1 MPSIGDVSRRDK
13 EGLQGRGR
21 IVWAACP
28 VCNTERWVPAKAP
41 QQLCRVCSGKIAIQR
56 DEFRNASH
64 ADDCQC
70 QRCKAS
76 QGLLVR
82 SDSPTWKGGRR
93 KHKSGYVYVMVDE
106 DDPMRCMAG
115 RDPYVFEHRLVLA
128 RHLGRPLTPIETV
141 HHRNGDR
148 LDNRLENLELWAIN
162 HSNGQRVEE
171 YHCPGCRCFEKEQ

>member
-28 VCNTERWVPAKAP
+28 VCDTERWVPAKAP
-41 QQLCRVCSGKIAIQR
+41 HQLCRVCSGKIAIQR

-70 QRCKAS
+70 QRCKTA
-76 QGLLVR
+76 QGLLTR
-82 SDSPTWKGGRR
+82 DSNPAWSGGRR
-93 KHKSGYVYVMVDE
+93 KHKSGYVYVIVDE

-128 RHLGRPLTPIETV
+128 RHLGRPLKPNETV
-141 HHRNGDR
+141 HHRNGNR
-148 LDNRLENLELWAIN
+148 LDNRLENLELWATN
-162 HSNGQRVEE
+162 HAHGQRVDEE
-171 YHCPGCRCFEKEQ
+171 YHCPGCRCFDKE